1 MALGL
6 WLTIRYRFAVNI
18 DNRIKFRHLLCFL
31 EVARQGSL
39 ARAAEV
45 LAISQPAV
53 SKTLKELEEVLA
65 TRLFDRSKQGVVPT
79 AAGLAFMRYA
89 GPSVLA
95 LREGVRSLRSGE
107 HEAGVVRLG
116 VLSTVESSLLP
127 DVVRRLHQQHAALVV
142 SVVTGPSAHLLDQLR
157 VGALDLVVG
166 RMTDSPQI
174 EGLSFEHLYSES
186 MVLVVRPG
194 HALLQADLQDRS
206 QLGDYPVVLPLAG
219 TTIRRYADSLY
230 VQCGIVMPQQRLE
243 TLSVALSRRYVQR
256 SDAVWIAPQDAVR
269 QDLARGELSE
279 LDIGLREPGG
289 SVGICSNPTAA
300 LSLAAQWCCEA
311 LREAAADYRE
321 GLNP

>member
-1 MALGL
+1 M
-6 WLTIRYRFAVNI
+6 NI

-31 EVARQGSL
+31 EVARQGSV

-65 TRLFDRSKQGVVPT
+65 ASLFDRSKQGAVPT
-79 AAGLAFMRYA
+79 AAGLAFLRYA
-89 GPSVLA
+89 GPSVQA

-127 DVVRRLHQQHAALVV
+127 EVVRRLHKQHAALVV

-174 EGLSFEHLYSES
+174 EGLTFEHLYSES
-186 MVLVVRPG
+186 MILVVRPA
-194 HALLQADLQDRS
+194 HPLLQADLRDRS
-206 QLGDYPVVLPLAG
+206 QLGDY
-219 TTIRRYADSLY
+219 
-230 VQCGIVMPQQRLE
+230 
-243 TLSVALSRRYVQR
+243 
-256 SDAVWIAPQDAVR
+256 
-269 QDLARGELSE
+269 
-279 LDIGLREPGG
+279 
-289 SVGICSNPTAA
+289 
-300 LSLAAQWCCEA
+300 
-311 LREAAADYRE
+311 
-321 GLNP
+321 

>member
-1 MALGL
+1 M
-6 WLTIRYRFAVNI
+6 NI
-18 DNRIKFRHLLCFL
+18 DNRIKFRHLQCFL

-39 ARAAEV
+39 ARAAKV

-53 SKTLKELEEVLA
+53 SKTLKELEQVLA
-65 TRLFDRSKQGVVPT
+65 ASLFERSKQGVTPT
-79 AAGLAFMRYA
+79 AAGQAFLRYA
-89 GPSVLA
+89 GPSVQA

-107 HEAGVVRLG
+107 HEAGAVRLG
-116 VLSTVESSLLP
+116 VLSTVESALLP
-127 DVVRRLHQQHAALVV
+127 EVVRRLHQQHAALVV

-174 EGLSFEHLYSES
+174 EGLSFEHLYSEA
-186 MVLVVRPG
+186 MILVVRPG
-194 HALLQADLQDRS
+194 HALLQADLHDLS

-243 TLSVALSRRYVQR
+243 TLSVALSRRYVQ
-256 SDAVWIAPQDAVR
+256 STDAVWIAPQDAVR
-269 QDLARGELSE
+269 QDLARVELLE

-321 GLNP
+321 GLAGC